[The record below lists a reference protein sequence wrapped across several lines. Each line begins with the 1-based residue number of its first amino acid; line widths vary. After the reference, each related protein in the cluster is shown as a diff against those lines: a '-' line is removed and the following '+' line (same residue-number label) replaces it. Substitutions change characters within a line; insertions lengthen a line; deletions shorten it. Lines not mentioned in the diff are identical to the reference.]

1 MVDEWIIINRKD
13 NRWHSSWD
21 KRKNMNEKRKPTYPA
36 ALNMAKLIY
45 TLATE
50 ARSLTLEDILRIL
63 DISERTA
70 RRYLKAINEFLSN
83 RQGEPLLSS

>member
-1 MVDEWIIINRKD
+1 
-13 NRWHSSWD
+13 
-21 KRKNMNEKRKPTYPA
+21 MNEKRKPTYPA

-50 ARSLTLEDILRIL
+50 GRSLTLEEILRIL

-70 RRYLKAINEFLSN
+70 RRYMKAINEFLEN
-83 RQGEPLLSS
+83 RQGEPLIKVMKTGGVESGD